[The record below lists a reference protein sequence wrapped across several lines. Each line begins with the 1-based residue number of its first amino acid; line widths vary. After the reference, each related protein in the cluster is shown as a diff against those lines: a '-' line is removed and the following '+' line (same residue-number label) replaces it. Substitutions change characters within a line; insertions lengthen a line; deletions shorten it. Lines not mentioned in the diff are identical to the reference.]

1 MITNIFL
8 QKLVYIKTVLEK
20 QGFGFDIW
28 YKQVEW
34 QQCQRIPYWGSLD
47 SYKAL
52 FYLFVKISFEG

>member
-34 QQCQRIPYWGSLD
+34 QQYQRIPHWGSLD
-47 SYKAL
+47 SYKAI